1 MITLPGY
8 QVLKQIHASNNS
20 LVYQGYRLQDQQPVM
35 LKLLREDYPTPSQ
48 ITRYQQ
54 EYQLAHTLDL
64 EGVITAYNWEQYHN
78 TFVIV
83 FEDFGGIS
91 LQELMAQR
99 QFSLVE
105 FLQVAIK
112 IVQALGTLHEAQ
124 IIHKD
129 INPSNLVFNPA
140 TGELKII
147 DLGIATVLTEENP
160 FPHNPNVLEGT
171 LAYISPEQTGRMN
184 RSLDYRTDFYSL
196 GVTFYE
202 LLTNQLPFDSTD
214 TLELVYCHLAR
225 QPNHLRSW
233 QDQTIPP
240 VVAELVMKLM
250 AKTAES
256 RYQSAWGLVADL
268 QECLRQL
275 KTTSEIADFS
285 LGTKDRFTK
294 LLIPQKLYGRENE
307 VSSLLDAF
315 GRINQSRE
323 EDIQSPMEL
332 MLVSGFSGIGKSAL
346 VKEMYQPI
354 TQSRG
359 YFVTGKFDQYQHD
372 IPYSAFIQ
380 AFSELIKQL
389 LTETENQLNH
399 WREKI
404 TKALGINGQVI
415 IDVIPEVELIIGK
428 QPTPVKLE
436 VKETENRFNL
446 VVQNFIEIF
455 AQPSHPLVIFL
466 DDLQWADLASL
477 KLIKMLL
484 NALNMKSL
492 FLIGAYRD
500 NEVSSTH
507 PLMLTVDELRKTGVN
522 INPIKLSPLDLTD
535 IENLIADTFGF
546 SSQVH
551 DLAKLVAVKTG
562 GNPFFVRKFLQSLY
576 KEKLIYFDFP
586 TDQWIWNLEEIET
599 QKITDN
605 VVELMAAQIKKMSL
619 ETQNLLKLA
628 ACIGNQFD
636 FHTLHIVSQQSLT
649 STALSLRKA
658 MQEGLIVPLGDNH
671 KIVDLFATSESAQL
685 ISHQQIP
692 NQVNYQF
699 AHDRI
704 QQAAYSLIGEG
715 DKQKV
720 HLQVGKTLWQ
730 NTDLY
735 LQPEK
740 IFSIANQLNFSF
752 ELIEEQSEK
761 YQLANLNLRAGKKAQ
776 AATAY
781 KAAFNYFTTGI
792 QLLSPSSW
800 QTNYDLTLDLY
811 TSAVEAAFLCGNFEQ
826 MESLIQIVINS
837 AHKLLDKVPV
847 YLTKIK
853 AALAQNQAQEALK
866 TALGLL
872 KLLGF
877 DLPEQPTPDDIEKI
891 LAECRN
897 HWLGKQP
904 MDLVKLPVME
914 NPEKLAAMQI
924 LVETTSPC
932 YIAAPQILPF
942 IVCTQMQLSI
952 QYGNCFYSPFSYS
965 CYGATLH
972 VWGDTDSGYEFAKL
986 AIKLLEY
993 FPNRGPKTKTMYI
1006 VNSSILHWKVSLAK
1020 SIKPLKEAY
1029 LIGLETGEF
1038 LFAGYCAYVEASHN
1052 FALGKQLSYV
1062 AKHMA
1067 TYGKK
1072 LKQIKQITALN
1083 YLNICHQLVL
1093 NLMGDNEDPYQLVG
1107 RVYDEKYSLPIHYQA
1122 NDQGAIAI
1130 VYISK
1135 LILNYL
1141 LTDFATAISN
1151 ADSAEP
1157 YLEGVNA
1164 KIFFALYYWY
1174 DSLVRLAVYP
1184 HVDLEEQEN
1193 ILDRVTANQSNMES
1207 WANYAPINY
1216 LHKYHLVE
1224 AEKARVLKQYSQAV
1238 EFYDL
1243 AIQGAGESG
1252 YLQEE
1257 ALAYEL
1263 AAKCYLARERFLV
1276 AQTYWKQARYIYFK
1290 WGAMAKVKQ
1299 LDSENIQPP
1308 TTITQITD
1316 WENVQEDS
1324 IGNSDQFTQ
1333 ENLDL
1338 LTLIKTSQA
1347 LSQQKKLSELLEI
1360 LMKFVLENAGAEKV
1374 LFLLAKSEGLVIE
1387 AEGNLNESITTLKS
1401 IPIQD
1406 YGHLSKTIIN
1416 YVQRTKEVVELGD
1429 GTKSESSGIFSNDNY
1444 IIEQQVRSVLCLP
1457 ILSQNQLIAILYLE
1471 NNLVANAFTEDRLEV
1486 LKMICSSAAMAI
1498 ENSLLRQ
1505 QEQKLNFEYQVGGCL
1520 TTDSPTYV
1528 VRQADN
1534 DLYRNLKSGQFCY
1547 VLNSRHMGKSS
1558 LRVRIMERLQAEGI
1572 LCSAIDLTAIGSQ
1585 NISVEQWYAGL
1596 VYTLVNNFN
1605 LSSKFNL
1612 RDWWRDL
1619 SFLSPVQRLGEFI
1632 QQILLKEVQGK
1643 IVIFI
1648 DEIDSTLGLNF
1659 PMDDFF
1665 ALVRYCYNQRANSPE
1680 YKRLSFVLLGVAS
1693 PSTLIRDK
1701 NRTPFNLG
1709 QAISLEG
1716 FQLHEVEPLMA
1727 GLTQKYNHPEKIV
1740 KQVLHWTGGQP
1751 FLTQKLCNLI
1761 ASSQIAV
1768 TEGKEVEWVDNLVQ
1782 TKVIDNW
1789 ESKDDPEHF
1798 KTIRNRLLKS
1808 EFSATCLLKL
1818 YQQICHNGEIDA
1830 DDSCE
1835 QMELLLSGL
1844 VSKQQGKLKVYNQ
1857 IYKKVF
1863 NCGWV
1868 ERNLA
1873 NISSELVKNYASS

>member
-1 MITLPGY
+1 MIILPGY
-8 QVLKQIHASNNS
+8 QVIKQIHASNNS
-20 LVYQGYRLQDQQPVM
+20 LVYQGYRLQDEQPVV

-64 EGVITAYNWEQYHN
+64 EGIITAYNWERYHN

-83 FEDFGGIS
+83 FEDFGGMS
-91 LQELMAQR
+91 LRELMAQR

-112 IVQALGTLHEAQ
+112 IVQALGALHEAQ

-129 INPSNLVFNPA
+129 INPSNLVFNPT
-140 TGELKII
+140 TGQLKII

-160 FPHNPNVLEGT
+160 LPHNPNVLEGT

-202 LLTNQLPFDSTD
+202 LLTNRLPFDSTD
-214 TLELVYCHLAR
+214 TLELIYFHLAR
-225 QPNHLRSW
+225 QPNHLRNW
-233 QDQTIPP
+233 QPHKIPP
-240 VVAELVMKLM
+240 MVAELVMKLM
-250 AKTAES
+250 AKTAEA
-256 RYQSAWGLVADL
+256 RYQSAWGLIADL
-268 QECLRQL
+268 QECLGQL
-275 KTTSEIADFS
+275 QATGEIADFP

-294 LLIPQKLYGRENE
+294 LLIPQKLYGREDE
-307 VSSLLDAF
+307 VTGLLDAF
-315 GRINQSRE
+315 RRVSQPKDDNLPS
-323 EDIQSPMEL
+323 SMEL

-346 VKEMYQPI
+346 VKEIYQPI

-372 IPYSAFIQ
+372 IPYSGFIQ

-389 LTETENQLNH
+389 LTETESQLNY
-399 WREKI
+399 WRKKI

-428 QPTPVKLE
+428 QPTPVQLE
-436 VKETENRFNL
+436 VKEAENRFNL
-446 VVQNFIEIF
+446 VVQNFIQVF
-455 AQPSHPLVIFL
+455 AQPAHPLVLFL

-477 KLIKMLL
+477 NLIQMLL
-484 NALNMKSL
+484 NTPNNISL

-500 NEVSSTH
+500 NEVSLTH
-507 PLMLTVDELRKTGVN
+507 PLMLTVDELRKMGVN
-522 INPIKLSPLDLTD
+522 INSIKLFPLNLTD
-535 IENLIADTFGF
+535 IENLIADTFGS

-586 TDQWIWNLEEIET
+586 ADQWIWNLEKIER

-619 ETQNLLKLA
+619 ETQNSLKLA

-671 KIVDLFATSESAQL
+671 KIVDLFATPESSQL
-685 ISHQQIP
+685 ISQQQIP
-692 NQVNYQF
+692 NQVSYQF

-704 QQAAYSLIGEG
+704 QQAAYSLIEEG
-715 DKQKV
+715 DKQIV

-730 NTDLY
+730 NIDLQQ
-735 LQPEK
+735 QPEK
-740 IFSIANQLNFSF
+740 IFSVVNQINFSLD
-752 ELIEEQSEK
+752 LIEEQSEK

-781 KAAFNYFTTGI
+781 KAAFDYFTTGI
-792 QLLSPSSW
+792 QLLSPDSW
-800 QTNYDLTLDLY
+800 QTEYHLTLDLY
-811 TSAVEAAFLCGNFEQ
+811 TAAVESAFLCGNFEQ
-826 MESLIQIVINS
+826 MESLIEIVIKS
-837 AHKLLDKVPV
+837 ARKLLDKVPV
-847 YLTKIK
+847 SLTKIK
-853 AALAQNQAQEALK
+853 ADLVCNQPRSALK
-866 TALGLL
+866 NSLSLL
-872 KLLGF
+872 KLLGV
-877 DLPEQPTPDDIEKI
+877 DLPQKPTPDEIATI
-891 LAECRN
+891 VAETRAL
-897 HWLGKQP
+897 WLGKNIL
-904 MDLVKLPVME
+904 DLGDLPVMKE
-914 NPEKLAAMQI
+914 AEKLAAMQV
-924 LVETTSPC
+924 LAETISPC
-932 YIAAPQILPF
+932 YLTAPELLTVVTSAQ
-942 IVCTQMQLSI
+942 VSLSLK
-952 QYGNCFYSPFSYS
+952 YGNSYYSPFSYC
-965 CYGATLH
+965 CYAANLCSL
-972 VWGDTDSGYEFAKL
+972 GDIDNGHQFANL
-986 AIKLLEY
+986 AVRLLND
-993 FPNRGPKTKTMYI
+993 FPGKVSKAKVMY
-1006 VNSSILHWKVSLAK
+1006 VVHSSVLHWKVSLAH
-1020 SIKPLKEAY
+1020 SIKPLQQAY
-1029 LIGLETGEF
+1029 LTGLETGDF
-1038 LFAGYCAYVEASHN
+1038 IYGGYCTYVQAYHN
-1052 FALGKQLSYV
+1052 FSLGKELSAV
-1062 AKHMA
+1062 ATEMA
-1067 TYGKK
+1067 SYSKK
-1072 LKQIKQITALN
+1072 LVQIKQGIALN
-1083 YLNICHQLVL
+1083 YLSICYQLVL
-1093 NLMGDNEDPYQLVG
+1093 NLMGKNENLYELVG
-1107 RVYDEKYSLPIHYQA
+1107 EVYDEKISLPIHLQS
-1122 NDQGAIAI
+1122 NDKGAIAI
-1130 VYISK
+1130 VYINK
-1135 LILNYL
+1135 LILNYVFTNY
-1141 LTDFATAISN
+1141 TDAISS
-1151 ADSAEP
+1151 ADSAEL
-1157 YLEGVNA
+1157 YIEGVIC

-1174 DSLVRLAVYP
+1174 DSLARLAVYTYA
-1184 HVDLEEQEN
+1184 DSEEQKH
-1193 ILDRVTANQSNMES
+1193 ILDRVIANQSKIET
-1207 WANYAPINY
+1207 WANYASMNF

-1224 AEKARVLKQYSQAV
+1224 AEKARVLKQYSQAM

-1243 AIQGAGESG
+1243 AIQEAKESG
-1252 YLQEE
+1252 YVQEE

-1263 AAKCYLARERFLV
+1263 AAKFYLSRRKFLV
-1276 AQTYWKQARYIYFK
+1276 SQTYWQQARYIYFK
-1290 WGAMAKVKQ
+1290 WGAMAKVNQ
-1299 LDSENIQPP
+1299 LDSEDTQFP
-1308 TTITQITD
+1308 TTITKISD
-1316 WENVQEDS
+1316 RENVQEDS
-1324 IGNSDQFTQ
+1324 MGNSDQFTQ

-1347 LSQQKKLSELLEI
+1347 LSQQKELSELLEI

-1374 LFLLAKSEGLVIE
+1374 LFILAKSDGLVIE
-1387 AEGNLNESITTLKS
+1387 AERNLNEPITTLKS

-1406 YGHLSKTIIN
+1406 YNHLSQTIIN

-1429 GTKSESSGIFSNDNY
+1429 AAKSEISGIFSNDNH

-1457 ILSQNQLIAILYLE
+1457 ILSQNRLIAILYLE
-1471 NNLVANAFTEDRLEV
+1471 NNLVTNAFTEDRLEV

-1505 QEQKLNFEYQVGGCL
+1505 QEQKQNFEYQVGGCL

-1534 DLYRNLKSGQFCY
+1534 DLYRNLKYGQFCY

-1558 LRVRIMERLQAEGI
+1558 LRVRIMEKLQAEEI

-1585 NISVEQWYAGL
+1585 NITVEQWYAGL
-1596 VYTLVNNFN
+1596 VYTLVNNFD

-1632 QQILLKEVQGK
+1632 QQILLKEVKGK

-1665 ALVRYCYNQRANSPE
+1665 ALIRYCYNQRANFPE

-1716 FQLHEVEPLMA
+1716 FQLHEVQPLMA
-1727 GLTQKYNHPEKIV
+1727 GLTHKYSHPEKIV
-1740 KQVLHWTGGQP
+1740 KRVLYWTGGQP
-1751 FLTQKLCNLI
+1751 FLTQKICNLI
-1761 ASSQIAV
+1761 AGSQIPIP
-1768 TEGKEVEWVDNLVQ
+1768 EGKEIEWVDNLVQ
-1782 TKVIDNW
+1782 AKVIDNW

-1808 EFSATCLLKL
+1808 EFSTTCLLKL

-1844 VSKQQGKLKVYNQ
+1844 VSKQQGKLKIYNQ

-1863 NCGWV
+1863 NRSWV
-1868 ERNLA
+1868 ERNLVS
-1873 NISSELVKNYASS
+1873 ISLKP